1 VTPDLAVR
9 WITDEAEFLTLREP
23 WNRLVPAARGRDL
36 FLRHEWFD
44 AAWQW
49 RKNERCTLRIAL
61 VSRGAQLIGI
71 CPLVL
76 QATQH
81 GGLPARRLEFLSVP
95 DTQFCDLVCDR
106 AEAAAVGAAMLSA
119 LRDRAREWD
128 VLDLRYLTEDAAAA
142 VLAQHG
148 AGRAG
153 VECERTPWDVNSYID
168 LTESWEAF
176 YGRRSRSL
184 KKANNLA
191 ANRLRKAGNLELQ
204 WMRGECAR
212 PERSDS
218 LLEELVAV
226 SAKSWK
232 VGTGLTLD
240 NPRPSAFIRHL
251 TRHAMEQGWLSMWCL
266 RLDGKA
272 AAMEYQLISSG
283 EVFALRADFDQTLEA
298 ISPGSYLSVQL
309 LQQLFASGLRR
320 YWLGP
325 GPNPYKARWTEQS
338 ETLYRVS
345 AFSRTARGRLYRLN
359 EQIVR
364 PAARKVRAALRRA
377 RRGQSDL
384 AGADK

>member
-1 VTPDLAVR
+1 MTPDLAVQ
-9 WITDEAEFLTLREP
+9 WITDEAEFLALHEP
-23 WNRLVPAARGRDL
+23 WNRLVPAGRGRGV

-49 RKNERCTLRIAL
+49 RKDERCALRIAL

-106 AEAAAVGAAMLSA
+106 AEAAAVRAAMLHA

-128 VLDLRYLTEDAAAA
+128 VLDLRYLPEDAAAA
-142 VLAQHG
+142 GLAQQD
-148 AGRAG
+148 ASRAG
-153 VECERTPWDVNSYID
+153 VECVRRPWDVNSYID
-168 LTESWEAF
+168 LTESWDAF
-176 YGRRSRSL
+176 YGRRTRSL

-191 ANRLRKAGNLELQ
+191 ANRLRRAGGLELQ
-204 WMRGECAR
+204 WVRKEHTTPDRVDAV
-212 PERSDS
+212 
-218 LLEELVAV
+218 LEELVSL
-226 SAKSWK
+226 SARSWK
-232 VGTGLTLD
+232 AETGLTLD
-240 NPRPSAFIRHL
+240 NARPGAFIRRL
-251 TRHAMEQGWLSMWCL
+251 TRHAIEEGWLSVWCL
-266 RLDGKA
+266 RLDGKP
-272 AAMEYQLISSG
+272 AAMEYQLISG
-283 EVFALRADFDQTLEA
+283 DEVFALRADFDQALEA

-309 LQQLFASGLRR
+309 LQQLFASGMRR
-320 YWLGP
+320 YWLGH
-325 GPNPYKARWTEQS
+325 GPNPYKARWTQQS

-345 AFSRTARGRLYRLN
+345 AFSPTARGRLCRLN

-377 RRGQSDL
+377 RRGQSDP